1 LPYHETTISQLGT
14 TAGSHPLELD
24 FLRAIKA
31 KVVDLNFNH
40 LKRNYAYQPLDTGIG
55 LESD

>member
-1 LPYHETTISQLGT
+1 VTTIPHFGI

-31 KVVDLNFNH
+31 KAVDLNFNH
-40 LKRNYAYQPLDTGIG
+40 LKGNCDHATKRHPH
-55 LESD
+55 E